1 MTATEGDGDSDYE
14 HWTDDD
20 HFLST
25 PPVAAGG
32 YDSHNGLR
40 SHTYQPAETEMKEK
54 KAAPTPASPKVAS
67 PSPHIFYTYPP
78 QQPQMMAYPPMQFSY
93 PMPGYP
99 LSGYPMPGYGMPMP
113 GCYAYAPPAAQP
125 VNYQYAAPKPS
136 KWQGRSK
143 KEVDEDNMKIAAKE
157 GAYDKRKVEPVGVKD
172 DQMMWCVETD
182 GSHTLRCAPIL
193 SPKIV

>member
-1 MTATEGDGDSDYE
+1 MTATDGDGDSDYE
-14 HWTDDD
+14 HWPDDY

-25 PPVAAGG
+25 PPFAAGG

-40 SHTYQPAETEMKEK
+40 SHTYCPAEAEMKEN
-54 KAAPTPASPKVAS
+54 KAAPSPASPKAA
-67 PSPHIFYTYPP
+67 PPNPQIIYAYPP
-78 QQPQMMAYPPMQFSY
+78 QQPQMMAYPTMQYAYS
-93 PMPGYP
+93 MP
-99 LSGYPMPGYGMPMP
+99 GYPMPGYGMPAP
-113 GCYAYAPPAAQP
+113 GYYAYAPPTLQP
-125 VNYQYAAPKPS
+125 VNYQYVAPKPS

-182 GSHTLRCAPIL
+182 GSHTLR
-193 SPKIV
+193 